1 MRKVGSGVARQLVE
15 IIKDILMGNRKQN
28 KNREE
33 GVNSLAMSPPVR
45 LPVWVSCWPWLGT
58 WLQTSHSCC
67 LVAVT
72 GQKGWS
78 LSGWT
83 LGLEYTYKARWMG
96 LESS

>member
-1 MRKVGSGVARQLVE
+1 MRKVGSGVARQLIE

-33 GVNSLAMSPPVR
+33 GVNSLATR
-45 LPVWVSCWPWLGT
+45 LPVWVSCWPWLST
-58 WLQTSHSCC
+58 WLQTSHSRC

-72 GQKGWS
+72 GQKDWS

-83 LGLEYTYKARWMG
+83 LGPDCTYKALWMG
-96 LESS
+96 LGSS